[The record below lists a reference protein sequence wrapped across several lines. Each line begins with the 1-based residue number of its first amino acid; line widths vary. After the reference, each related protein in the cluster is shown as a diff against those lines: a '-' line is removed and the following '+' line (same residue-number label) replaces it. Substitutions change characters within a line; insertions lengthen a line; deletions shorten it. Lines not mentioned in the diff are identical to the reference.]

1 MIHIKSGDA
10 EIAYQ
15 VLGSGSPLVLLHP
28 FPVHHEFW
36 LPAAQAL
43 TSRFQLILP
52 DLRGHGESGVGE
64 GPATMEK
71 HAIDIARIL
80 DHAEMGRVPFVGVS
94 IGGYALFEFWR
105 RYRGRVAAL
114 ALCNTKASADSPE
127 AKAGRLQAAADVLER
142 GTESFFESMVPKLIG
157 QTTRDSRPDLVDG
170 ALRMMRKMS
179 AGNVA
184 QVQRGMAERPDSVP
198 DLKMI
203 NVPTLLVTGDEDIL
217 TGPPEA
223 ELMRRNIAGSELKI
237 VRHAGH
243 YSPWEQATEVGGA
256 AARARARLHWVC
268 YNSFAMS
275 SNTTIDTFL
284 VPEKTVVN
292 AKGDGPALDISGAAS
307 RVFLLT
313 LDITDIIEQEALD
326 MSIYGSADGSVWDA
340 KPLTAFPQKF
350 YRGQHPLL
358 LDLTG
363 HAGAKFIRA
372 HWEVNRWGR
381 GTETP
386 MFEFHLAIR
395 EVPPDI
401 LKEATAEAKALA

>member
-1 MIHIKSGDA
+1 MIHIQSGEA

-15 VLGSGSPLVLLHP
+15 VLGSGAPLLLLHP

-36 LPAAQAL
+36 LPALQAL

-64 GPATMEK
+64 GPATMAK

-80 DHAEMGRVPFVGVS
+80 DHAEIGRVPLVGVS
-94 IGGYALFEFWR
+94 IGGYVLFEFWR

-237 VRHAGH
+237 IRQAGH
-243 YSPWEQATEVGGA
+243 YSPWEQATEVGKLLRQFFDNVGA
-256 AARARARLHWVC
+256 SVPARA
-268 YNSFAMS
+268 
-275 SNTTIDTFL
+275 
-284 VPEKTVVN
+284 
-292 AKGDGPALDISGAAS
+292 
-307 RVFLLT
+307 
-313 LDITDIIEQEALD
+313 
-326 MSIYGSADGSVWDA
+326 
-340 KPLTAFPQKF
+340 
-350 YRGQHPLL
+350 
-358 LDLTG
+358 
-363 HAGAKFIRA
+363 
-372 HWEVNRWGR
+372 
-381 GTETP
+381 
-386 MFEFHLAIR
+386 
-395 EVPPDI
+395 
-401 LKEATAEAKALA
+401 